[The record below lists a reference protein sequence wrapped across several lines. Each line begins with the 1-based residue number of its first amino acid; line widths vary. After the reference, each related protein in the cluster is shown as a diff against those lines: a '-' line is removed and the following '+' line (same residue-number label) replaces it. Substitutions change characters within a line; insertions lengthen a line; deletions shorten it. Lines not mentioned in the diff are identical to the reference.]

1 MSIEQ
6 LMEKSSEYLS
16 EEDLQ
21 LLEKAYRFADKAH
34 EGQKRKSG
42 DPYIIHPVAVAEILA
57 ELRMDVATL
66 IAALLHDVVEDTGVT
81 LEEVEAEFG
90 EVVRQ
95 LVDGVTKLRK
105 RMKFKSSEEQQAE
118 NHRKMFIAMA
128 QDVRVILI
136 KLADRL
142 HNLRTLKYM
151 PEHKQRQKAKE
162 TLEIFA
168 PLAHRLGISKIKW
181 ELEDISL
188 RYLNPNQY
196 YRITNLMKKKRAE
209 REKHLDEIIHAIRE
223 ELTKT
228 DIKVLDIS
236 GRPKHIYSIYKK
248 MVTQNKEFNE
258 IYDLLAVRV
267 IVESVRDCYAVLG
280 VIHTLWKPMPGR
292 FKDYIAMPKA
302 NMYQSLHTTV
312 IGPKGEPLE
321 VQIRTMEMHRTAEYG
336 IAAHWAYKEGTTVE
350 NSKFEEKLK
359 WFREMMELQHEAKNA
374 QEFVEG
380 LKMDWFSDSVFVFT
394 PKGDVIELPLGS
406 CPLDFAYRIHTE
418 IGNACI
424 GAKVNG
430 KIVPLD
436 YKLKTGDI
444 VEILT
449 SKHSYGPSQDW
460 LKIVKSSHA
469 RNKIRS
475 WFKKQRR
482 EESIAKGKEMI
493 EALLKKHD
501 FKPEEVL
508 TSERT
513 AEVASKLNFNDTDD
527 LLAAV
532 GYGGISTAQV
542 VNRLTEG
549 LKDGKPIVIPD
560 EAKLT
565 KKSRKAD
572 QGVRVKGVDNLLIRL
587 SRCCNPV
594 PGDDIAGYVTQGRG
608 VTVHRTDCPNLKSVP
623 QERRIDVEW
632 NHDTKQHYQ
641 VDIEV
646 SGFDR
651 RGLLNEVLQ
660 AVNDSKTNL
669 SAVSARGDRRGIAS
683 IHIRLGIQNIN
694 HLQSVVERVKRV
706 RDIYSV
712 RRIIQ

>member
-1 MSIEQ
+1 MSIDQ
-6 LMEKSSEYLS
+6 LIDKSSTYLS
-16 EEDLQ
+16 EADVER
-21 LLEKAYRFADKAH
+21 LEKAYYFAEKAH
-34 EGQKRKSG
+34 HGQKRKSG
-42 DPYIIHPVAVAEILA
+42 EPYIIHPVAVAEILTD
-57 ELRMDVATL
+57 LRMDVTTL

-105 RMKFKSSEEQQAE
+105 RMKFKSNEEQQAE
-118 NHRKMFIAMA
+118 NHRKMFVAMA

-142 HNLRTLKYM
+142 HNMRTLKFM
-151 PEHKQRQKAKE
+151 PEHKQRQKSRE

-196 YRITNLMKKKRAE
+196 YRIANLMKKKRAE
-209 REKHLDEIIHAIRE
+209 REKHLEEIIHTIRQQ
-223 ELTKT
+223 LTQT
-228 DIKVLDIS
+228 GINVVDIS

-267 IVESVRDCYAVLG
+267 IVDTVRDCYGVLG
-280 VIHTLWKPMPGR
+280 VIHTMWKPMPGR

-350 NSKFEEKLK
+350 NGKFEEKLK

-406 CPLDFAYRIHTE
+406 VPLDFAYRIHTE
-418 IGNACI
+418 IGNTCI

-460 LKIVKSSHA
+460 LKLVKSSHA
-469 RNKIRS
+469 RNKIRN

-482 EESIAKGKEMI
+482 EESIAKGREMI

-501 FKPEEVL
+501 FKSDEIM
-508 TSERT
+508 TSERISD
-513 AEVASKLNFNDTDD
+513 VASKLNFNDVDD

-542 VNRLTEG
+542 VNRLTDG
-549 LKDGKPIVIPD
+549 LKEEKPIVIPD
-560 EAKLT
+560 GTKLPRRPR
-565 KKSRKAD
+565 KSD
-572 QGVRVKGVDNLLIRL
+572 QGVRVKGADNLLIRL

-608 VTVHRTDCPNLKSVP
+608 VTVHRADCPNLLSVP
-623 QERRIDVEW
+623 DERRIDVEW
-632 NHDTKQHYQ
+632 DNDTTQHYQ

-660 AVNDSKTNL
+660 AVNDTKTNL

-683 IHIRLGIQNIN
+683 IHIRIGIQNIN

-712 RRIIQ
+712 RRIMQ